1 MNGIHDMGG
10 MDGFGKV
17 VPDQRAFH
25 AEWERRVFS
34 LLNAVEAAGAWNI
47 DQFRFG
53 IERLPPEVY
62 LTSSYFKRWHLMA
75 ELLLREGGYV
85 SAAELAAGHAI
96 GPPKPLPCGT
106 MQAHQA
112 VAETFVSGAFGRP
125 ARYPAVF
132 TVGDTVRTRNIHL
145 ASHTRLPR
153 YARGHTGLVERVL
166 GCHVFPDANVTGADE
181 NPQWLYAVA
190 FNARDLWGD
199 VADPTVKV
207 FINAFEPYLTPA

>member
-10 MDGFGKV
+10 MDGFGTV
-17 VPDQRAFH
+17 VPDQGALH
-25 AEWERRVFS
+25 TEWERRVFG

-47 DQFRFG
+47 DQFRHG

-62 LTSSYFKRWHLMA
+62 LGSSYFKRWHLMA

-96 GPPKPLPCGT
+96 GTPKPLPRAT
-106 MQAHQA
+106 MQADQA
-112 VAETFVSGAFGRP
+112 VAEAFVSGAFGRT
-125 ARYPAVF
+125 ARHPAVF
-132 TVGDTVRTRNIHL
+132 KAGDTVCTRNIHP

-153 YARGHTGLVERVL
+153 YARGKTGRVDSVI
-166 GCHVFPDANVTGADE
+166 GCHVFPDSNASGTDE

-190 FNARDLWGD
+190 FDARDLWGED
-199 VADPTVKV
+199 ADPTVRV
-207 FINAFEPYLTPA
+207 LINAFEPYLGPA